1 MKYSEEIFKYLFEGT
16 EEDWLTWLQN
26 HALLD
31 QVDILN
37 EFKVM
42 ISEAMEDIDNK
53 EMAEALKQLEEK
65 TNSYQESILDEQ
77 LTLLKLEMVEDDLA
91 KMMKELEHRT
101 ERLREYILEC
111 ITSNAPNA
119 EVMKILAVEVVK
131 YEKAVGKYNVLN
143 WLTYN
148 PDI

>member
-16 EEDWLTWLQN
+16 EEGWLIWLQN
-26 HALLD
+26 HTPLD

-42 ISEAMEDIDNK
+42 ITEAMEDIDNK

-91 KMMKELEHRT
+91 KMLKELEHRT
-101 ERLREYILEC
+101 ERLRGYILEC
-111 ITSNAPNA
+111 ITSNASNA
-119 EVMKILAVEVVK
+119 EVMKILAVEVIK

-143 WLTYN
+143 WLAYN

>member
-1 MKYSEEIFKYLFEGT
+1 MKYSEEIVKYLFEGT
-16 EEDWLTWLQN
+16 EEGWLAWLQN

-91 KMMKELEHRT
+91 KMMKELELRT

-111 ITSNAPNA
+111 ITGNAPNA
-119 EVMKILAVEVVK
+119 EVMKILAVEVIK
-131 YEKAVGKYNVLN
+131 YEKAVGKYNVQN
-143 WLTYN
+143 WLAYN
-148 PDI
+148 PGI

>member
-1 MKYSEEIFKYLFEGT
+1 MKYSEEIVKYLFEGT
-16 EEDWLTWLQN
+16 EEGWLMWLQN
-26 HALLD
+26 HTLLD

-42 ISEAMEDIDNK
+42 ISEAMEDIDDK
-53 EMAEALKQLEEK
+53 EMVEALKQLEEK
-65 TNSYQESILDEQ
+65 TNSYQESLLDEQ

-148 PDI
+148 PDV

>member
-1 MKYSEEIFKYLFEGT
+1 MKYSKEIFKYLFEGT
-16 EEDWLTWLQN
+16 EESWLTWLQN

-53 EMAEALKQLEEK
+53 EMTEALKQLEEK

-111 ITSNAPNA
+111 ITSNAHNA

-131 YEKAVGKYNVLN
+131 YEKAVGKYNALN
-143 WLTYN
+143 WLAYN

>member
-1 MKYSEEIFKYLFEGT
+1 MKYSEEIVKYLFEGT
-16 EEDWLTWLQN
+16 EEGWLAWLQN
-26 HALLD
+26 HTLLD

-111 ITSNAPNA
+111 ITGNAPNA
-119 EVMKILAVEVVK
+119 AVMKILAVEVVK
-131 YEKAVGKYNVLN
+131 YEKAVGKYNVQN
-143 WLTYN
+143 WQAYN

>member
-16 EEDWLTWLQN
+16 EEGWLIWLQN
-26 HALLD
+26 HTLPD
-31 QVDILN
+31 QIDILN

-42 ISEAMEDIDNK
+42 ISEVMEDIDDK
-53 EMAEALKQLEEK
+53 EMTKALKQLEEK
-65 TNSYQESILDEQ
+65 INNYQESILDEQ

-91 KMMKELEHRT
+91 KMMKELESRT

-111 ITSNAPNA
+111 ITGNAPNA

-143 WLTYN
+143 WLAYT

>member
-1 MKYSEEIFKYLFEGT
+1 MKYSEEIVKYLFEGT
-16 EEDWLTWLQN
+16 EEGWLIWLQN
-26 HALLD
+26 HTLLD

-91 KMMKELEHRT
+91 KMMKELDCRT
-101 ERLREYILEC
+101 EKLREYILEC
-111 ITSNAPNA
+111 ITRNAPNA
-119 EVMKILAVEVVK
+119 GVMKVLAVEVIK

-143 WLTYN
+143 WLAYN
-148 PDI
+148 PDV